1 MIMKRFE
8 YKICRYAEYIRCG
21 YDFTSGVKGVNTDE
35 LNKYGEEGW
44 EAVGVLDDE
53 RVLMKRE
60 IQ

>member
-1 MIMKRFE
+1 MKRFE
-8 YKICRYAEYIRCG
+8 YKICYPERSWGA
-21 YDFTSGVKGVNTDE
+21 NTVDTDK
-35 LNKYGEEGW
+35 LNEYGEEGW

>member
-1 MIMKRFE
+1 MKKFE
-8 YKICRYAEYIRCG
+8 YRICAPDRSWGASTV
-21 YDFTSGVKGVNTDE
+21 DTDE
-35 LNKYGEEGW
+35 LNKYGEKGW

>member
-1 MIMKRFE
+1 MKRFE
-8 YKICRYAEYIRCG
+8 YKACRYAEYIRCG
-21 YDFTSGVKGVNTDE
+21 YDATRGVKSVNINE

-44 EAVGVLDDE
+44 EAVSVLDDE

>member
-1 MIMKRFE
+1 MSLKRFE
-8 YKICRYAEYIRCG
+8 YKICAPERTWGFSVVDI
-21 YDFTSGVKGVNTDE
+21 DE
-35 LNKYGEEGW
+35 LNKYGDKGW

>member
-1 MIMKRFE
+1 MSLKRFE
-8 YKICRYAEYIRCG
+8 YKICAPDREW
-21 YDFTSGVKGVNTDE
+21 GVSTVDTDQ
-35 LNKYGEEGW
+35 LNKYGEKGW

>member
-1 MIMKRFE
+1 MKRFE
-8 YKICRYAEYIRCG
+8 YKTCIIVVEIDSHKC
-21 YDFTSGVKGVNTDE
+21 VNLQA
-35 LNKYGEEGW
+35 LNHFGMEGW